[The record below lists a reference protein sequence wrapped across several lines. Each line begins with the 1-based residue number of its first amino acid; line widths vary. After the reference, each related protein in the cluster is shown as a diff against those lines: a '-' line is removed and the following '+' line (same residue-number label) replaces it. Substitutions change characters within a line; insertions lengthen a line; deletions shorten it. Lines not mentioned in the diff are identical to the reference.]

1 MDYGEVERDQK
12 SLFLRILS
20 PTESSIDPLLVKAQH
35 VNAKR

>member
-1 MDYGEVERDQK
+1 MDYGEVGRDQK
-12 SLFLRILS
+12 TLLLLILS